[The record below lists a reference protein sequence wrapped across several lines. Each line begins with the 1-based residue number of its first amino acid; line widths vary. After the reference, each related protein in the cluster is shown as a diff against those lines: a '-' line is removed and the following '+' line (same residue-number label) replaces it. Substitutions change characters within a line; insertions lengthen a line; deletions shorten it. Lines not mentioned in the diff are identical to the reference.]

1 MPEPPLR
8 PPGPATRAKVA
19 PAETPD
25 LRSLTTLAGG
35 VVVIAGLYLG
45 RDVLIPVTLAILLSL
60 VLSPLV
66 RLLRRLRIGR
76 ATAVLLAVLVALGI
90 ILAAAALIGA
100 QLAELAQNAPLYQHT
115 IQQKLD
121 TLRQMTIG
129 RVGAMVERLGAD
141 FGRAPRPCP
150 PSCRRAMPPRPPCRS
165 RSMIPT

>member
-8 PPGPATRAKVA
+8 PLARRQGPRSPRPRPRSAQ
-19 PAETPD
+19 PD
-25 LRSLTTLAGG
+25 HPRRRRGG
-35 VVVIAGLYLG
+35 DRGLYLG

-60 VLSPLV
+60 GALAPGAAAAAAAH
-66 RLLRRLRIGR
+66 RR

-141 FGRAPRPCP
+141 FGRAPGRALHRAAGRCHP
-150 PSCRRAMPPRPPCRS
+150 PPAGRDP
-165 RSMIPT
+165 